1 METVFVRRV
10 LRAPL
15 DRVFDVLSDHAGYV
29 SFPGVRRASVLT
41 RAPGDEPNGV
51 GAVREI
57 DAGLTVFREEITAFQ
72 RPTRMEYV
80 IVASRPPMR
89 HRGGTLVLREADG
102 GTLVEWTSTFAV
114 DLPVVGALATKLA
127 ARMMSRAFHGV
138 LTAAERRARA

>member
-10 LRAPL
+10 LRAPI

-29 SFPGVRRASVLT
+29 AFPGVRRASLLT
-41 RAPGDEPNGV
+41 RGAGDEPNGV

-57 DAGLTVFREEITAFQ
+57 DAGLSLLREEITAFQ

-80 IVASRPPMR
+80 IVSSRPPMR
-89 HRGGTLVLREADG
+89 HRGGTVVLREADG

-114 DLPVVGALATKLA
+114 DLPVGAALASKLA
-127 ARMMSRAFHGV
+127 ARVMSRVFHTV
-138 LTAAERRARA
+138 LTATEQRARA

>member
-1 METVFVRRV
+1 MRRV
-10 LRAPL
+10 LRAPIH
-15 DRVFDVLSDHAGYV
+15 RVFDVLSDHAGYV
-29 SFPGVRRASVLT
+29 AFAGVRRASLLT

-57 DAGLTVFREEITAFQ
+57 DAGLAHFREEVTAFQ

-80 IVASRPPMR
+80 IVSSRPPMR

-114 DLPVVGALATKLA
+114 DLPVGAGLATKVAARVMSRVFHSLLA
-127 ARMMSRAFHGV
+127 A
-138 LTAAERRARA
+138 TERRAQA